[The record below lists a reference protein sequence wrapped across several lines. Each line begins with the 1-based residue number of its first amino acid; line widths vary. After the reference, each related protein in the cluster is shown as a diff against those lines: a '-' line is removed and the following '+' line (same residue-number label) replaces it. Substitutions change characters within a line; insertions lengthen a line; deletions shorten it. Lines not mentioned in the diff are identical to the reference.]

1 MVCIHIAPLL
11 APALGFEPS
20 RPDLE
25 SGGLPLLQAG
35 MSNKARINNLI
46 KSSITQVF
54 AEQAFNLY
62 IYYTINF
69 LKCQITSSYANYAR
83 PCELD
88 WR

>member
-69 LKCQITSSYANYAR
+69 LKCQITSYYAICAR
-83 PCELD
+83 LYESG
-88 WR
+88 